1 MPNLKDGFLDPSGA
15 YPRTEYF
22 GSTSLNKA
30 AVGVKINELYYGG
43 GAAGLDLELKDLITS
58 EYPLNQVQETTS
70 GHVIEL
76 DDTPGNERVLIK
88 HNTGAGVEM
97 RTDGTIIISSTNN
110 KVEVTGG
117 DQKVIVEGNGQLVYN
132 GNLNLKVSGD
142 MNIEVGGNYN
152 LVAGTKRE
160 IIDGPCLS
168 EINGNYQFN
177 VNGNSSA
184 LVTGVVSYNYLSD
197 YNIAVKGS
205 QTNFVEESIAM
216 RSGDN
221 INMSA
226 EDEFV
231 ASSDNMNLAANDLSA
246 FGVTGT
252 IGGDGIV
259 FYGEGANFDAGV
271 TAPTFHG
278 DLQGTATQAIDANQ
292 AAKAAV
298 ASAIGAGAGS
308 GGHSASNT
316 ATPQTVK
323 PTQAVLDDHL
333 QNSERGIFQV
343 LIDIGNVLKN
353 GIDKTIANGNV
364 SNKKLNVGQVRSKLK
379 DPANL
384 NNAAFTNNAIANG
397 RLSPKFK
404 DPVSPKISRT
414 VKNTPTPS
422 YGSTPIGDG
431 QLNSKRFVR
440 GNNGNIKFYPNP
452 TYEPSGNFII
462 TPATRLGKG
471 ITLAKFLGGYGD
483 RITFNHVKDRATR
496 KQIARNLHAHANAMT
511 VVSQDEGKFKDFRLV
526 VAEGLYRPGASEVV
540 TAGSINDLRQDGRAI
555 VYELINKNGS
565 VDAAKTFELASYWSD
580 FIAFDK
586 MILSYDTF
594 NPNGRLHAQII
605 LMMPT
610 LPANYEATFSR
621 RVETHFNNQ
630 PQTVNELVE
639 FTL

>member
-15 YPRTEYF
+15 FPRTEYF
-22 GSTSLNKA
+22 GSSSLNKA

-43 GAAGLDLELKDLITS
+43 GAAGLDLELKDLIPS

-132 GNLNLKVSGD
+132 GNLNLKVAGD

-160 IIDGPCLS
+160 IIDGPCIS

-177 VNGNSSA
+177 VNGNNSA

-278 DLQGTATQAIDANQ
+278 DLDGTAKQSNATSSQNYGE
-292 AAKAAV
+292 AATSG
-298 ASAIGAGAGS
+298 SAFS
-308 GGHSASNT
+308 YTDT
-316 ATPQTVK
+316 ATPTTVK
-323 PTQAVLDDHL
+323 PTQAILDDHL

-353 GIDKTIANGNV
+353 GIDRTIANGNV

-379 DPANL
+379 EPTHL

-397 RLSPKFK
+397 KLSPKFK
-404 DPVSPKISRT
+404 DPVSPKIART
-414 VKNTPTPS
+414 VKSSPTATF
-422 YGSTPIGDG
+422 GTTPIGGDP
-431 QLNSKRFVR
+431 LTSERFIR
-440 GNNGNIKFYPNP
+440 GNNSDYKFFPNLS
-452 TYEPSGNFII
+452 YEPSKNFII
-462 TPATRLGKG
+462 TPATKLSKG
-471 ITLAKFLGGYGD
+471 VTLSKFLGGYGD
-483 RITFNHVKDRATR
+483 RITLNHIKDRTQR
-496 KQIARNLHAHANAMT
+496 IQIARNLHVHAEAMQLI
-511 VVSQDEGKFKDFRLV
+511 SQNTGKFKDFRLI
-526 VAEGLYRPGASEVV
+526 VAEGLYRRGANEFLTPGSV
-540 TAGSINDLRQDGRAI
+540 NNLREDGRAI
-555 VYELINKNGS
+555 VYELYNINGS
-565 VDAAKTFELASYWSD
+565 VDLSMTYDLAVYWSD
-580 FIAFDK
+580 YFTFDK
-586 MILSYDTF
+586 IILSYDTF
-594 NPNGRLHAQII
+594 NPNQRLHAQVI
-605 LMMPT
+605 LTIPT
-610 LPANYEATFSR
+610 IPADYNVDYTR

>member
-1 MPNLKDGFLDPSGA
+1 MADLKDGFLDPSGA
-15 YPRTEYF
+15 YPKREYF

-30 AVGVKINELYYGG
+30 AVGVTVNSLYYGG
-43 GAAGLDLELKDLITS
+43 GAPGLDLELKDISTS
-58 EYPLNQVQETTS
+58 EYPFNQVQETTS

-97 RTDGTIIISSTNN
+97 RTDGTVIISSTHN

-152 LVAGTKRE
+152 LVTGTKRE

-184 LVTGVVSYNYLSD
+184 MVTGVVSYNYLND
-197 YNIAVKGS
+197 FNQFTKGS
-205 QTNFVEESIAM
+205 QTNYTEKSIAF

-221 INMSA
+221 INISA
-226 EDEFV
+226 EDEITI
-231 ASSDNMNLAANDLSA
+231 SSDNMNVAANDLSV

-252 IGGDGIV
+252 MGGDGIV

-278 DLQGTATQAIDANQ
+278 DLDGTAKQSNATSSQNYGE
-292 AAKAAV
+292 AATSGAAY
-298 ASAIGAGAGS
+298 SYTD
-308 GGHSASNT
+308 T
-316 ATPQTVK
+316 ATPTTVK
-323 PTQAVLDDHL
+323 PTQSVLTDYL
-333 QNSERGIFQV
+333 TNSERGIFQV

-353 GIDKTIANGNV
+353 GIDRTVANGNV
-364 SNKKLNVGQVRSKLK
+364 SNKKLSVSQVRSKLK
-379 DPANL
+379 EPSHL
-384 NNAAFTNNAIANG
+384 NNVAFTNNAIANG
-397 RLSPKFK
+397 KLSAKFK
-404 DPVSPKISRT
+404 DPVSPKIART

-422 YGSTPIGDG
+422 YGSTPIGDS
-431 QLNSKRFVR
+431 QLDSKRFIR
-440 GNNGNIKFYPNP
+440 GNNLNLKFYPNP
-452 TYEPSGNFII
+452 TYEPSKNFII

-483 RITFNHVKDRATR
+483 RVTFNHVKDRATR
-496 KQIARNLHAHANAMT
+496 TQIARNLHAHANAME
-511 VVSQDEGKFKDFRLV
+511 VVSQDEGKFKDFRLI
-526 VAEGLYRPGASEVV
+526 VAEGLYKRGANEFL
-540 TAGSINDLRQDGRAI
+540 TPGSINNLRENGRAV

-565 VDAAKTFELASYWSD
+565 VDAAKTFELASHWSD
-580 FIAFDK
+580 FLAFEK

-605 LMMPT
+605 LIMPN
-610 LPANYEATFSR
+610 LPASYEATFPR

>member
-22 GSTSLNKA
+22 SSTSLNKA

-142 MNIEVGGNYN
+142 MSVEVGGNYN

-197 YNIAVKGS
+197 YNIVVKGS
-205 QTNFVEESIAM
+205 QINYVEKYIAM
-216 RSGDN
+216 RSGDT

-226 EDEFV
+226 EDEFNV
-231 ASSDNMNLAANDLSA
+231 SSDNMNLAANDLSA

-271 TAPTFHG
+271 TAPTFTG
-278 DLQGTATQAIDANQ
+278 NLEGKANTAALADKATGATTAGSIGSSGTASYPSH
-292 AAKAAV
+292 V
-298 ASAIGAGAGS
+298 
-308 GGHSASNT
+308 
-316 ATPQTVK
+316 ATPTTVK

-343 LIDIGNVLKN
+343 LIDIGNVLKY

-364 SNKKLNVGQVRSKLK
+364 SNKKLNVSQVRSKLK

-397 RLSPKFK
+397 KLSPKFK
-404 DPVSPKISRT
+404 DPVSPKIART

-422 YGSTPIGDG
+422 YGSTPIGDR
-431 QLNSKRFVR
+431 QLDSKRFVR
-440 GNNGNIKFYPNP
+440 GNNGNIKFFPNP

-462 TPATRLGKG
+462 TPATRLEKG

-540 TAGSINDLRQDGRAI
+540 TAGSINDLRQDGRAV

-605 LMMPT
+605 LIMPT
-610 LPANYEATFSR
+610 LPASYEATFSR